1 MVTLEL
7 YKVLNQTNEITKTLQ
22 NPIVINGV
30 FRSEI
35 DAIDVIVEIETN
47 NYDFNY
53 IYIPSLNKY
62 YFLQNIVHVNAKIIR
77 MQLHCDVL
85 MTHKQDILA
94 SYGLVT
100 QGGNINPYY
109 SSIESESRQAIRRV
123 TFPYTFNNTGNY
135 VLVTITNNELE
146 GWNYGNKKLY
156 TNANYI
162 PWYGYII

>member
-1 MVTLEL
+1 MATLEL
-7 YKVLNQTNEITKTLQ
+7 YKVLNQTNELNKTL
-22 NPIVINGV
+22 NNAVVVNGS

-47 NYDFNY
+47 TYDFNY

-85 MTHKQDILA
+85 MTHKADILA
-94 SYGLVT
+94 SYGLLT

-109 SSIESESRQAIRRV
+109 SSIESDSRQTIRRV
-123 TFPYTFNNTGNY
+123 TFPYKFNNTGNY
-135 VLVTITNNELE
+135 VLVTITNNGLE
-146 GWNYGNKKLY
+146 G
-156 TNANYI
+156 
-162 PWYGYII
+162 